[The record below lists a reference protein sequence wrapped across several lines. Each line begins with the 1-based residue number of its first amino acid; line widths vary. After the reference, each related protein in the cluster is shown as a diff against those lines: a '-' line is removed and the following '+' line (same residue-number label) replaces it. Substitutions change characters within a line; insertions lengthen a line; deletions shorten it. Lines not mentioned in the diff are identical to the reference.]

1 MITYGRKKAS
11 PRSRSDAS
19 IPIQGPRTG
28 LELAG
33 GLNNGTHLPALPCR
47 AKVKRGRCSVT
58 IQELG
63 AAYDAFAELTRRKR
77 EVAERSAVVA
87 GLRAKLTRE
96 RGPPPE
102 SAPPSQ

>member
-1 MITYGRKKAS
+1 
-11 PRSRSDAS
+11 
-19 IPIQGPRTG
+19 
-28 LELAG
+28 
-33 GLNNGTHLPALPCR
+33 
-47 AKVKRGRCSVT
+47 VT